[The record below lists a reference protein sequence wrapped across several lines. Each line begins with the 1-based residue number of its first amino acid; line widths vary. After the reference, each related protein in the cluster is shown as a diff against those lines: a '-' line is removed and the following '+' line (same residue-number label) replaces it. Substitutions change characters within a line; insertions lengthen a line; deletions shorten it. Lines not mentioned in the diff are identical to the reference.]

1 MGYFEPLLTQDLF
14 LLEISWTKGVY
25 EEKDNSTMSRRISIN
40 GMSPDVSLLY
50 FGRVFYFPLVRKAVK
65 VKSYKSLA
73 TSC

>member
-1 MGYFEPLLTQDLF
+1 
-14 LLEISWTKGVY
+14 
-25 EEKDNSTMSRRISIN
+25 MSRRVNIN
-40 GMSPDVSLLY
+40 GMSPDLSFLY